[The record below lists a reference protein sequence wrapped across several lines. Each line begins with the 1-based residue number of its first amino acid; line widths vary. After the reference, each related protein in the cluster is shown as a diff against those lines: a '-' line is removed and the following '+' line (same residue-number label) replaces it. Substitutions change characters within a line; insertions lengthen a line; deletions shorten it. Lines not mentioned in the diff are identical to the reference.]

1 MKKNIVLLSL
11 LIFLFPALDLIADDN
26 TNPKV
31 SIKETNININ
41 FPSDITFNIT
51 GSSTEQIDSINLL
64 FKSGQGNTSII
75 HPLEFTQHE
84 NNNEFQASLKWRTN
98 TSERYIPQ
106 GSLIE
111 YHFTILTKSEYNLTT
126 KANTII
132 YLDPNQKWENIKSG
146 SITFYYSEVYGSV
159 VKKRSEKLLQIISE
173 TVDIMSP
180 LLGLESKNHPLSIM
194 LFNDYDYMTK
204 SLPPKSDTIMRT
216 LVTEGQAFTSEG
228 VVLVLDNRQTS
239 ATATHELTHILLD
252 KAAKSKYI
260 NIPSWLHEGLA
271 EYASQLNYTA
281 KDSIFEKALAEDKL
295 LNITKYSSPPG
306 KPKDVLLFY
315 GQSEQ
320 FIKYIITNFGNDN
333 FTKFIKTLKSGKSIN
348 NAILDTY
355 ELDKT
360 GLENKW
366 RKHIGASLISTSIKK
381 PKAPVSPIIKPY
393 TLKEVITN
401 SKKVTEENKNKNKN
415 SSISTKE
422 KEATS
427 QNQITKE
434 TSMTNNNSGCGL
446 SQSNDVVI
454 LLSLLFIFIPFRLKK
469 KLSSSGI

>member
-1 MKKNIVLLSL
+1 MKKNIVLISF
-11 LIFLFPALDLIADDN
+11 LIFLFPAVSLVADDN
-26 TNPKV
+26 TNPKI
-31 SIKETNININ
+31 SIDITNITIN
-41 FPSDITFNIT
+41 FPENITFNIS
-51 GSSTEQIDSINLL
+51 GSSSEEIQSINLS
-64 FKSGQGNTSII
+64 FKPGQGNTSII
-75 HPLEFTQHE
+75 QPLEFIQ
-84 NNNEFQASLKWRTN
+84 NKNDNKFQATLKWRTN

-106 GSLIE
+106 GSLIT
-111 YHFTILTKSEYNLTT
+111 YHFNILTKSEYNLST
-126 KANTII
+126 KSKSKI
-132 YLDPNQKWENIKSG
+132 YLDPKQNWENIKSG
-146 SITFYYSEVYGSV
+146 SVTFYYSEVYGSV

-173 TVDIMSP
+173 TVGIMSP
-180 LLGLESKNHPLSIM
+180 LLGLESKNHPLSVM

-204 SLPPKSDTIMRT
+204 SLPPKSETIMRN

-260 NIPSWLHEGLA
+260 YIPSWLHEGLA
-271 EYASQLNYTA
+271 EYASHLHYTA

-306 KPKDVLLFY
+306 KPEDVLLFY

-320 FIKYIITNFGNDN
+320 FIKYIITDLGNDN
-333 FTKFIKTLKSGKSIN
+333 FTKFIKDLKSGKSIN
-348 NAILDTY
+348 NAMLDTY

-366 RKHIGASLISTSIKK
+366 RKHIGASLISTSIIK
-381 PKAPVSPIIKPY
+381 PKSPISPIIKPY
-393 TLKEVITN
+393 TLDEVITN
-401 SKKVTEENKNKNKN
+401 SKKVTEKNKN

-422 KEATS
+422 KETKS

-434 TSMTNNNSGCGL
+434 TNNNSSCGL

-469 KLSSSGI
+469 NNII

>member
-1 MKKNIVLLSL
+1 MKKIIVLLSL
-11 LIFLFPALDLIADDN
+11 SIFLFPVLDLIADDN
-26 TNPKV
+26 ADPKV
-31 SIKETNININ
+31 SINKTNININ
-41 FPSDITFNIT
+41 FPSDITFNIS
-51 GSSTEQIDSINLL
+51 GSSTEQIESINLL
-64 FKSGQGNTSII
+64 FKSGKGNASII
-75 HPLEFTQHE
+75 QPLEFTQNK
-84 NNNEFQASLKWRTN
+84 NNNEFHANLKWRTN

-111 YHFTILTKSEYNLTT
+111 YHFNILTKSEYNLTT
-126 KANTII
+126 KPNTTI
-132 YLDPNQKWENIKSG
+132 YLDPNHKWENIKSG
-146 SITFYYSEVYGSV
+146 SVTFYYSEVYGSV
-159 VKKRSEKLLQIISE
+159 VKNRSEKLLQIISE
-173 TVDIMSP
+173 TVGIMSP
-180 LLGLESKNHPLSIM
+180 LLGLESKSHPLSVM

-204 SLPPKSDTIMRT
+204 SLPPKSDTIMRN

-260 NIPSWLHEGLA
+260 YIPSWLHEGLA
-271 EYASQLNYTA
+271 EYASHLHYTV

-306 KPKDVLLFY
+306 KPEDVLLFY

-320 FIKYIITNFGNDN
+320 FIKYIITDLGNDN
-333 FTKFIKTLKSGKSIN
+333 FTKFIKDLKSGKSIN

-360 GLENKW
+360 ELENKW

-381 PKAPVSPIIKPY
+381 PKSPTSPIIKPY
-393 TLKEVITN
+393 TLDEVITN
-401 SKKVTEENKNKNKN
+401 SKKVIEDNEN

-422 KEATS
+422 KETKS

-434 TSMTNNNSGCGL
+434 TSIANNNSSCGL
-446 SQSNDVVI
+446 SQSNDVAI

-469 KLSSSGI
+469 NNII

>member
-1 MKKNIVLLSL
+1 M
-11 LIFLFPALDLIADDN
+11 
-26 TNPKV
+26 
-31 SIKETNININ
+31 
-41 FPSDITFNIT
+41 
-51 GSSTEQIDSINLL
+51 
-64 FKSGQGNTSII
+64 
-75 HPLEFTQHE
+75 
-84 NNNEFQASLKWRTN
+84 
-98 TSERYIPQ
+98 
-106 GSLIE
+106 
-111 YHFTILTKSEYNLTT
+111 
-126 KANTII
+126 
-132 YLDPNQKWENIKSG
+132 
-146 SITFYYSEVYGSV
+146 YGSV

-173 TVDIMSP
+173 TVGIMSP
-180 LLGLESKNHPLSIM
+180 LLGLESKNHPLSVM

-271 EYASQLNYTA
+271 EYASHLHYTA
-281 KDSIFEKALAEDKL
+281 KDSIFEKALAENKL
-295 LNITKYSSPPG
+295 LNITKYSNQPG
-306 KPKDVLLFY
+306 KPEDVLLFY

-320 FIKYIITNFGNDN
+320 FIKYIITNLGTDN

-381 PKAPVSPIIKPY
+381 PKSPASPIIKPY
-393 TLKEVITN
+393 TLNEVITN
-401 SKKVTEENKNKNKN
+401 SKKVTEENKN

-422 KEATS
+422 KEAKS

-434 TSMTNNNSGCGL
+434 TAIANNNSGCGL

-469 KLSSSGI
+469 NNII

>member
-1 MKKNIVLLSL
+1 MKKIIVLLSL
-11 LIFLFPALDLIADDN
+11 LIFLFPVLDLIADDN
-26 TNPKV
+26 ADPKV
-31 SIKETNININ
+31 SINKTNININ
-41 FPSDITFNIT
+41 FPSDITFNIS
-51 GSSTEQIDSINLL
+51 GSSTEQIESINLL
-64 FKSGQGNTSII
+64 FKSGKGNASII
-75 HPLEFTQHE
+75 QPLEFTQNK
-84 NNNEFQASLKWRTN
+84 NNNEFHANLKWRTN

-111 YHFTILTKSEYNLTT
+111 YHFNILTKSEYNLTT
-126 KANTII
+126 KPNTTI
-132 YLDPNQKWENIKSG
+132 YLDPNHKWENIKSG
-146 SITFYYSEVYGSV
+146 SVTFYYSEVYGSV
-159 VKKRSEKLLQIISE
+159 VKNRSEKLLQIISE
-173 TVDIMSP
+173 TVGIMSP
-180 LLGLESKNHPLSIM
+180 LLGLESKSHPLSVM

-204 SLPPKSDTIMRT
+204 SLPPKSDTIMRN

-260 NIPSWLHEGLA
+260 YIPSWLHEGLA
-271 EYASQLNYTA
+271 EYASHLHYTV

-306 KPKDVLLFY
+306 KPEDVLLFY

-320 FIKYIITNFGNDN
+320 FIKYIITDLGNDN
-333 FTKFIKTLKSGKSIN
+333 FTKFIKDLKSGKSIN

-360 GLENKW
+360 ELENKW

-381 PKAPVSPIIKPY
+381 PKSPTSPIIKPY
-393 TLKEVITN
+393 TLDEVITN
-401 SKKVTEENKNKNKN
+401 SKKVIEDNEN

-422 KEATS
+422 KETKS

-434 TSMTNNNSGCGL
+434 TSIANNNSSCGL
-446 SQSNDVVI
+446 SQSNDVAI

-469 KLSSSGI
+469 NNII

>member
-1 MKKNIVLLSL
+1 MKKIIVLLSL
-11 LIFLFPALDLIADDN
+11 LIFLFPVLDLIADDN

-31 SIKETNININ
+31 SINKTNININ
-41 FPSDITFNIT
+41 FPSDITFNIS
-51 GSSTEQIDSINLL
+51 GSSTEQIESINLL
-64 FKSGQGNTSII
+64 FKSGQGNTFII
-75 HPLEFTQHE
+75 QPLEFTQNK

-106 GSLIE
+106 GSLIK
-111 YHFTILTKSEYNLTT
+111 YHFDILTKSEYNLTT
-126 KANTII
+126 KENTII

-146 SITFYYSEVYGSV
+146 SVTFYYSEVYGSV

-173 TVDIMSP
+173 TVSIMSP
-180 LLGLESKNHPLSIM
+180 LLGLESKNHPLSVM

-204 SLPPKSDTIMRT
+204 SLPPKSDTIMRN

-271 EYASQLNYTA
+271 EYASHLHYTA

-295 LNITKYSSPPG
+295 LNITKYSNQPG
-306 KPKDVLLFY
+306 KPEDVLLFY

-320 FIKYIITNFGNDN
+320 FIKYIITNLGTDN

-381 PKAPVSPIIKPY
+381 PKPPTSPIIKPY
-393 TLKEVITN
+393 TLNEVITN
-401 SKKVTEENKNKNKN
+401 SKKVTEENKN

-422 KEATS
+422 KEAKS

-434 TSMTNNNSGCGL
+434 TAIANNNSGCGL

-469 KLSSSGI
+469 NNII

>member
-1 MKKNIVLLSL
+1 MKKIIVLLSL
-11 LIFLFPALDLIADDN
+11 SIFLFPVLDLIADDN
-26 TNPKV
+26 ADPKV
-31 SIKETNININ
+31 SINKTNININ
-41 FPSDITFNIT
+41 FPSDITFNIS
-51 GSSTEQIDSINLL
+51 GSSTEQIESINLL
-64 FKSGQGNTSII
+64 FKSGKGNASII
-75 HPLEFTQHE
+75 QPLEFTQNK
-84 NNNEFQASLKWRTN
+84 NNNEFHANLKWRTN

-111 YHFTILTKSEYNLTT
+111 YHFNILTKSEYNLTT
-126 KANTII
+126 KPNTTI
-132 YLDPNQKWENIKSG
+132 YLDPNHKWENIKSG
-146 SITFYYSEVYGSV
+146 SVTFYYSEVYGSV
-159 VKKRSEKLLQIISE
+159 VKNRSEKLLQIISE
-173 TVDIMSP
+173 TVGIMSP
-180 LLGLESKNHPLSIM
+180 LLGLESKSHPLSVM

-204 SLPPKSDTIMRT
+204 SLPPKSDTIMRN

-260 NIPSWLHEGLA
+260 YIPSWLHEGLA
-271 EYASQLNYTA
+271 EYASHLHYTV

-306 KPKDVLLFY
+306 KPEDVLLFY

-320 FIKYIITNFGNDN
+320 FIKYIITDLGNDN
-333 FTKFIKTLKSGKSIN
+333 FTKFIKDLKSGKSIN

-360 GLENKW
+360 ELENKW

-381 PKAPVSPIIKPY
+381 PKSPTSPIIKPY
-393 TLKEVITN
+393 TLDEVITN
-401 SKKVTEENKNKNKN
+401 SKKVIEENEN

-422 KEATS
+422 KETKS

-434 TSMTNNNSGCGL
+434 TSIANNNSSCGL
-446 SQSNDVVI
+446 SQSNDVAI

-469 KLSSSGI
+469 NNII

>member
-1 MKKNIVLLSL
+1 MKKIIVLLSL
-11 LIFLFPALDLIADDN
+11 LIFLFPVLDLIADDN
-26 TNPKV
+26 ANPKV
-31 SIKETNININ
+31 SINKTNININ
-41 FPSDITFNIT
+41 FPSDITFNIS
-51 GSSTEQIDSINLL
+51 GSSTEQIESINLL
-64 FKSGQGNTSII
+64 FKSGKGNASII
-75 HPLEFTQHE
+75 QPLEFTQNK
-84 NNNEFQASLKWRTN
+84 NNNEFHANLKWRTN

-111 YHFTILTKSEYNLTT
+111 YHFNILTKSEYNLTT
-126 KANTII
+126 KPNTTI
-132 YLDPNQKWENIKSG
+132 YLDPNHKWENIKSG
-146 SITFYYSEVYGSV
+146 SVTFYYSEVYGSV
-159 VKKRSEKLLQIISE
+159 VKNRSEKLLQIISE
-173 TVDIMSP
+173 TVGIMSP
-180 LLGLESKNHPLSIM
+180 LLGLESKSHPLSVM

-204 SLPPKSDTIMRT
+204 SLPPKSDTIMRN

-260 NIPSWLHEGLA
+260 YIPSWLHEGLA
-271 EYASQLNYTA
+271 EYASHLHYTV

-306 KPKDVLLFY
+306 KPEDVLLFY

-320 FIKYIITNFGNDN
+320 FIKYIITDLGNDN
-333 FTKFIKTLKSGKSIN
+333 FTKFIKDLKSGKSIN

-360 GLENKW
+360 ELENKW

-381 PKAPVSPIIKPY
+381 PKSPTSPIIKPY
-393 TLKEVITN
+393 TLDEVITN
-401 SKKVTEENKNKNKN
+401 SKKVIDDNEN

-422 KEATS
+422 KETKS

-434 TSMTNNNSGCGL
+434 TSIANNNSSCGL
-446 SQSNDVVI
+446 SQSNDVAI

-469 KLSSSGI
+469 NNII